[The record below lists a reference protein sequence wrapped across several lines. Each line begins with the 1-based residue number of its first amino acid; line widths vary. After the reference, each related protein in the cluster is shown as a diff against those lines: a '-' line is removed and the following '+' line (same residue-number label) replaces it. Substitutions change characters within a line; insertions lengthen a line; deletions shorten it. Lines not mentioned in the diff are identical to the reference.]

1 MIDDRLIGAPVP
13 PEGTGQLALYR
24 TEDGRTRI
32 TVRLIQDSVWLTLNQ
47 IADLFQRDKSVIS
60 KHIKNIFE
68 SGELDPA
75 RTVAK
80 FATVQTEGGRSVTR
94 EIEFHRLEVVL
105 AVGYRVKS
113 ARGTQFRQW
122 ATAQLEQYLVKGF
135 VMDDERLKQA
145 GGGDYFD
152 ELLER
157 IRDIRSSERMFWRK
171 VLDIYATSVD
181 YDPGAEASQRFF
193 AVVQNKMHWAAHGHT
208 AAEVIAQRADS
219 TKPNMGLTT
228 WPGDRPR
235 RTDAGFAKNYLNRE
249 EMETLNLIV
258 SAYLD
263 FAELQA
269 RSRKQMTMR
278 EWVAKLDDFLKLS
291 DRELLTHAGSIS
303 HEAALAKAQSEFD
316 KFRVIEDAK
325 PRPVDEHFE
334 KAIAEAQQIAKAKA
348 RRRPKKTAE

>member
-1 MIDDRLIGAPVP
+1 MSDENPLPPPVP
-13 PEGTGQLALYR
+13 PEGTGEMVLYR

-32 TVRLIQDSVWLTLNQ
+32 SVRLIQESVWLTLNQ

-60 KHIKNIFE
+60 KHIKNIYE
-68 SGELDPA
+68 SGELVPA

-80 FATVQTEGGRSVTR
+80 FATVQNEGGRSITR
-94 EIEFHRLEVVL
+94 DIEFYRLEVIL

-135 VMDDERLKQA
+135 AMDDERLKQS
-145 GGGDYFD
+145 GGGEYFD
-152 ELLER
+152 ELLGR
-157 IRDIRSSERMFWRK
+157 IRDIRSSERVFWRK

-181 YDPGAEASQRFF
+181 YDASADASQKFF

-219 TKPNMGLTT
+219 NQPNMGLTT
-228 WPGDRPR
+228 WTGSRPR
-235 RTDAGFAKNYLNRE
+235 RTDVGFAKNYLSHQE
-249 EMETLNLIV
+249 IETLNLIV

-269 RSRKQMTMR
+269 RSRKAMTMR
-278 EWVAKLDDFLKLS
+278 DWVAKLDSFLKLS
-291 DRELLTHAGSIS
+291 DRDLLTDAGTVS
-303 HEAALAKAQSEFD
+303 HDAALAKAQSEYD
-316 KFRVIEDAK
+316 KFREMTDGG
-325 PRPVDEHFE
+325 PRPVDMDFE
-334 KAIAEAQQIAKAKA
+334 NAVEQAQQIAAAMATRK
-348 RRRPKKTAE
+348 PKKGHL